1 VKPVPTK
8 PSQREYETVASLR
21 SALRRFLQAGEA
33 VTRSHGLTPQR
44 YDLLA
49 IVKGGND
56 APSVSE
62 IAERLAL
69 ARHSA
74 TELVERAEQ
83 AGLVRRVADEHDG
96 RVTRVALTAEGEK
109 RLDAALIDLREERR
123 RLFELLGSFSSD

>member
-1 VKPVPTK
+1 LAKK
-8 PSQREYETVASLR
+8 PSHDEYETVASLR

-49 IVKGGND
+49 IVKGGNG

-62 IAERLAL
+62 IADRLAL

-83 AGLVRRVADEHDG
+83 AGLVRRVADERDG
-96 RVTRVALTAEGEK
+96 RVTRVVLTAEGEK
-109 RLDAALIDLREERR
+109 RLDAALIALREERR
-123 RLFELLGSFSSD
+123 RLFELLGSFSSE